1 MGSDA
6 YAHSPI
12 IFLLAFLPS
21 VLLCRIVITLRIV
34 DSPTEARKKQPMPVP
49 TAGGLAVALSAMLAV
64 ATHVELHG
72 GREYAYPIVVAAGGG
87 LAMLLLGLADD
98 ILSLR
103 AIVKLNLTTLVAV
116 GIAVL
121 GLRADTMGFW
131 PDAVVALPLV
141 VAVAGSALWLVVVI
155 NAVNFM
161 DGANGLAMGMA
172 CIAALGLAA
181 CGAVIG
187 AEHITLAGV
196 ALAGGLVGFL
206 VWNVRGLLFV
216 GDAGALFTGAVLA
229 GLGLELVRLRPDLL
243 FVPAILLLP
252 FLSDVLLTLA
262 WRGKHG
268 KPLFVAHLDHAYQIA
283 LKAKLTHI
291 QVAGVHAV
299 WALNAAV
306 VAVGAALV
314 GGYAP
319 VIAFVALLAISTWV
333 HWKVR
338 RAGVANGLV
347 GADIL

>member
-1 MGSDA
+1 MDA
-6 YAHSPI
+6 YLHSPI
-12 IFLLAFLPS
+12 IFMLALIPS
-21 VLLCRIVITLRIV
+21 VLLCRVVITLRIV
-34 DSPTEARKKQPMPVP
+34 DAPTEARKRQPLPVP
-49 TAGGLAVALSAMLAV
+49 TAGGLAVALSACLAA

-72 GREYAYPIVVAAGGG
+72 DGYAYPLIVLICGAAGM
-87 LAMLLLGLADD
+87 LALGLIDD
-98 ILSLR
+98 IMMLR
-103 AIVKLNLTTLVAV
+103 AIVKLALLVLVAA
-116 GIAVL
+116 GMAAF
-121 GLRADTMGFW
+121 GLRADVLEFW
-131 PDAVVALPLV
+131 PGAAVELPF
-141 VAVAGSALWLVVVI
+141 AIAMAGSILWLVVVT

-187 AEHITLAGV
+187 AEHITLASI

-243 FVPAILLLP
+243 FVPPILLMP

-262 WRGKHG
+262 WRAKHG
-268 KPLFVAHLDHAYQIA
+268 KKLWVAHLDHTYQIA
-283 LKAKLTHI
+283 LKTGLKHT

-306 VAVGAALV
+306 VAVGAAMV

-319 VIAFVALLAISTWV
+319 VIAFVVLLAISTWV

-347 GADIL
+347 GADLL